1 MTLKICVAQLN
12 LVVGDLQGNAQKII
26 VAANEAYTQGAR
38 LLLTPELSIC
48 GYAAED
54 LFLRPAFISAC
65 HDAVKTVVDACA
77 GLKGMVVVVGH
88 PTGGDE
94 RSKSVAIQRRF
105 NAASVIS
112 EGRILETYAKRELPN
127 YQVFDERRYFTPG
140 QGVCVFQ
147 VESELGHQVSVGLLI
162 CEDAWFAEPAQ
173 LALEAGA
180 QVLAVINASPFHVGK
195 GGERVQRMADRVK
208 ATGLPLIYAHLVGGQ
223 DEVVFDGGSF
233 ALNAQAELVARA
245 DSFKEKLLY
254 IGVNRVLADVNNA
267 STAIDLVVNEVNDKK
282 DEIAPLRSDEADLWD
297 ALVLGIR
304 DYLGKNGFPG
314 AILGLSG
321 GIDSALVLALA
332 VDALGKDKVRAVM
345 MPSPYT
351 ADISWIDA
359 REMALRMGVRY
370 DEISIVPEFEAFKKS
385 LATEFAGLA
394 EDTTEENIQARIRGT
409 LLMALSNKSGRM
421 VLTTGNKSEMATGY
435 CTLYGDMAG
444 GFAAIKDIAKTTVF
458 KLCLWRNQNDP
469 NGTGSNPIPER
480 IITRPPS
487 AELRADQKDQD
498 SLPPYEVLD
507 AILERYMENDQSI
520 TEILAAGFVPA
531 DVQRVTH
538 LIKINEHKRRQAPI
552 GIRVTHRSFGKD
564 WRYPITSKFRA

>member
-1 MTLKICVAQLN
+1 MSLKICIAQLN
-12 LVVGDLQGNAQKII
+12 LHVGDLPGNAQKII
-26 VAANEAYTQGAR
+26 AAAHEAYAQGAR

-54 LFLRPAFISAC
+54 LFLRPAFISGC
-65 HDAVKTVVDACA
+65 HDAVKMVVDACA
-77 GLKGMVVVVGH
+77 GLKGMAVVVGH

-94 RSKSVAIQRRF
+94 RNKSWAVQRRF

-147 VESELGHQVSVGLLI
+147 VGEPGQQVSVGLLI
-162 CEDAWFAEPAQ
+162 CEDAWFEEPAR
-173 LALEAGA
+173 LAKEAGA

-195 GGERVQRMADRVK
+195 GGERVLRMADRVK
-208 ATGLPLIYAHLVGGQ
+208 ATGLPLLYAHLVGGQ

-233 ALNAQAELVARA
+233 ALNKQGELVSRA
-245 DSFKEKLLY
+245 ENFKENLLY
-254 IGVNRVLADVNNA
+254 IDSVAGVYDG
-267 STAIDLVVNEVNDKK
+267 SSAIDLVAISGVV
-282 DEIAPLRSDEADLWD
+282 IAPQRSAEADLWD

-314 AILGLSG
+314 ALLGLSG

-359 REMALRMGVRY
+359 RDMAHRMGVRY
-370 DEISIVPEFEAFKKS
+370 DEISIIPEFEAFKAS
-385 LATEFAGLA
+385 LAVEFNGLA

-409 LLMALSNKSGRM
+409 LLMALSNKFGSM

-444 GFAAIKDIAKTTVF
+444 GFAAIKDLAKTTVF

-507 AILERYMENDQSI
+507 AILERYMENDESI
-520 TEILAAGFVPA
+520 ADIIADGFDPK

-538 LIKINEHKRRQAPI
+538 LIKISEHKRRQAPI